1 MVKTR
6 SIRSFVAAGLI
17 AGAFAS
23 ADAQRQRADTSRCDS
38 IVTAARVDTVPV
50 GIFLAVRR
58 IDGAAL
64 PVMQAKMISDYIR
77 AAFLPPSPFR
87 LTTFSGPAR
96 MRVLRP
102 VSSDTAPDLRAP
114 MITGVYRFTASK
126 RAAPITP
133 RIMRASLIPGFD
145 SAAVAA
151 IVDMGTFHDI
161 LVPPADDDSMRVD
174 VRLST
179 DSTADAQR
187 MIVATF
193 PRMPV
198 IDAMPRRDNPPAA
211 FPEDEKADSVTTG
224 EVVLRFVVDRTG
236 MPDMATIELVR
247 ATSLSFA
254 RAAATALPSQRFEPA
269 TIHGCAVAQTVDYS
283 FSFVLPNH

>member
-1 MVKTR
+1 MTTR
-6 SIRSFVAAGLI
+6 SIGSVVAAALI
-17 AGAFAS
+17 AGAFAT
-23 ADAQRQRADTSRCDS
+23 ADGQRLRPDTSRCDS
-38 IVTAARVDTVPV
+38 IVAAAGVDTVPV
-50 GIFLAVRR
+50 AIFLAVRR

-64 PVMQAKMISDYIR
+64 PVMQAEMIADYIR

-96 MRVLRP
+96 MRVLRR
-102 VSSDTAPDLRAP
+102 VASDTASDLRAP
-114 MITGVYRFTASK
+114 MITGVYRFSASK
-126 RAAPITP
+126 RAVPIMP

-151 IVDMGTFHDI
+151 ILDMGTFHDI
-161 LVPPADDDSMRVD
+161 LVPPEGDESMRVD

-179 DSTADAQR
+179 DSTADARR

-211 FPEDEKADSVTTG
+211 FPEDERADSVTSG

-236 MPDMATIELVR
+236 TPDLATIELVR

-254 RAAATALPSQRFEPA
+254 RAAVMALPSQRFEPA
-269 TIHGCAVAQTVDYS
+269 TIRGCAVAQAVDYS
-283 FSFVLPNH
+283 FGFVLPNH

>member
-1 MVKTR
+1 VRTR
-6 SIRSFVAAGLI
+6 SIRSLVTAALI
-17 AGAFAS
+17 SGAFS
-23 ADAQRQRADTSRCDS
+23 PADAQRLRADTSRCDS
-38 IVTAARVDTVPV
+38 IVAAARVDTVPV
-50 GIFLAVRR
+50 AIFLAVRR

-64 PVMQAKMISDYIR
+64 PVMQAQMIGDYIR

-126 RAAPITP
+126 RASPITP

-151 IVDMGTFHDI
+151 ILDMGTFHDI
-161 LVPPADDDSMRVD
+161 LVPPEDDDSMRVD

-179 DSTADAQR
+179 DSTADARR

-236 MPDMATIELVR
+236 MPDMTTIELVR

-254 RAAATALPSQRFEPA
+254 RAAAIALPSQRFEPA
-269 TIHGCAVAQTVDYS
+269 TIHGCAVAQAVDYS